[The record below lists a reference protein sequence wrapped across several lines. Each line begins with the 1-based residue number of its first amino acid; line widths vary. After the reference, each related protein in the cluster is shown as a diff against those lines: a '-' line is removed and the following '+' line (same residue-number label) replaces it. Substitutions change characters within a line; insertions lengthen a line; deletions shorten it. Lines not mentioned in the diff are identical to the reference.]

1 MKGFALAAERLPE
14 FAEIR
19 EKLARGEGPLLA
31 TGLSQI
37 HKVHAAWALADGP
50 RLVITPDEPSAT
62 RMAEDMNRFF
72 GEERAVVFPAREF
85 AFREAEGASREAEF
99 ARLRVLESLAEGEPM
114 VVVAGAEAALQRTL
128 PPEAV
133 RRHSFTL
140 HTGEEL
146 PPETL
151 VIRLLAAGYERRDQ
165 VDGVCQFSQRGGILD
180 FFPPNAPD
188 PYRVEFWGDEIDS
201 ISLFK
206 TDTQRRVDGVDRVLV
221 TPAREVLTGDPEE
234 FAGKLETI
242 AGKLRGK
249 AAAPAKE
256 HLLADAAKL
265 RDGLSL
271 TAVDKY
277 LPVLYPRGC
286 TLLDYLPED
295 APLFLCEPGTVREE
309 LRSAVKLQTEDMKVL
324 FDEGILFEGC
334 DRYLYDYDRLA
345 EEVQTRPS
353 LLMDTFPRSIGEI
366 PLKALYNLD
375 AVQLAVWGGELS
387 HLLEDLE
394 AYTADGYTVCVL
406 AGTERAG
413 RALAG
418 DLLDRGYR
426 AGYAEDFSA
435 FAPGRVY
442 VLPGS
447 LSAGFEYP
455 GIKLAVITQGRVGA
469 ALKKR
474 RKPKQ
479 KSDPIRSLADL
490 TPGDYVVHATHGI
503 GIFEGIIKREIHGVV
518 KDYIK
523 IRYAGTDTLFVPVT
537 QLDLVSRYIG
547 GSEDGAVRLNRLN
560 SAEWSRTKA
569 RVKKAVADMADE
581 LIRLYAQ
588 RMQAKGYAFDP
599 DNDWQRE
606 FEARFPYEETDDQ
619 LRCIDEIKHDMERP
633 VPMDRLLC
641 GDVGF
646 GKTEVAIRAAF
657 KCVMN
662 SKQCAVLVPTTI
674 LAWQHYQTFLQRM
687 EGYPVRIEL
696 LSRFRTPKQQE
707 EILRD
712 LKKGLVDI
720 VIGTHRIIQKDVA
733 FKDLG
738 LAIVDEEQRFGVA
751 HKERFK
757 EMFSGVDVL
766 NLSATPIPRTLN
778 MAMSGIRD
786 MSVIEEAPQDRHPVQ
801 TYVLEYDREILA
813 AAIRRELRRGGQ
825 IFYLHNRVE
834 SIEACA
840 HKVQEMAPEARITIA
855 HGKMTEE
862 QLSRVWQQ
870 LIDQEVD
877 ILVCTTIIETGVDVP
892 NCNTLI
898 IEDADRMG
906 LSQLYQIRGRVGR
919 STRRAYAYFTFTRGK
934 QLTEVAEKRLS
945 AIREFTSFG
954 SGFRIAMRDLEIR
967 GAGNVLGA
975 QQHGHME
982 AVGYEMYLRLLS
994 EAISEQKG
1002 EPPARTSAECQVD
1015 INVGAH
1021 IPESYIRN
1029 LSQRIDIYKKIAA
1042 IQSKE
1047 DAFDVTDE
1055 LIDRFGDPPRAVQ
1068 GLIDVALVR
1077 GRAAAL
1083 GIKEISQRENGVF
1096 FFPET
1101 FDLGLASTL
1110 AAALK
1115 GRVSVNAGQKPYFQ
1129 VRPKAG
1135 QQPLEVIEE
1144 ALAAMET
1151 YTPPA
1156 PVGAAG

>member
-1 MKGFALAAERLPE
+1 M
-14 FAEIR
+14 
-19 EKLARGEGPLLA
+19 
-31 TGLSQI
+31 
-37 HKVHAAWALADGP
+37 V
-50 RLVITPDEPSAT
+50 
-62 RMAEDMNRFF
+62 
-72 GEERAVVFPAREF
+72 
-85 AFREAEGASREAEF
+85 AS
-99 ARLRVLESLAEGEPM
+99 
-114 VVVAGAEAALQRTL
+114 AEAALQRTI
-128 PPEAV
+128 
-133 RRHSFTL
+133 
-140 HTGEEL
+140 

-151 VIRLLAAGYERRDQ
+151 RQHCTTLTAGQAISPEEVIAHLLAAGYERRDQ
-165 VDGVCQFSQRGGILD
+165 VDGVCQFSQRGGIID
-180 FFPPNAPD
+180 FYPPHMPD
-188 PYRVEFWGDEIDS
+188 PFRLEFWGDEIDS
-201 ISLFK
+201 IAVFK
-206 TDTQRRVDGVDRVLV
+206 TDTQRREDNCKRCMI
-221 TPAREVLTGDPEE
+221 TPAREVLYGSPES
-234 FAGKLETI
+234 FADDLE
-242 AGKLRGK
+242 ARAKKLRGK
-249 AAAPAKE
+249 YSAPAKE
-256 HLLADAAKL
+256 HLLGDAGKL
-265 RDGLSL
+265 RDGLTL
-271 TAVDKY
+271 QNIDKY
-277 LPVLYPRGC
+277 LPVLYERRC
-286 TLLDYLPED
+286 TLLDYLPDD
-295 APLFLCEPGTVREE
+295 APLFVCEPAGVREE
-309 LRSAVKLQTEDMKVL
+309 LRSANRLMTEDMKIL
-324 FDEGILFEGC
+324 FEEGVLFEGC
-334 DRYLYDYDRLA
+334 DRYLMDYDRIA
-345 EEVQTRPS
+345 EEAALHPT
-353 LLMDTFPRSIGEI
+353 LFLDTFTRSIGDI
-366 PLKALYNLD
+366 PLKELYNID
-375 AVQLAVWGGELS
+375 AVQLAVWGGELA
-387 HLLEDLE
+387 HLTEDLD
-394 AYTADGYTVCVL
+394 AYLDSGYTICIL
-406 AGTERAG
+406 AGTEKAG
-413 RALAG
+413 RALTS
-418 DLLDRGYR
+418 DLVGKGYN
-426 AGYAEDFSA
+426 ADYAADLPA
-435 FAPGRVY
+435 LTPKKVY

-455 GIKLAVITQGRVGA
+455 EIKLAVFTHGRVGA
-469 ALKKR
+469 SLKKR
-474 RKPKQ
+474 RKAKQ

-490 TPGDYVVHATHGI
+490 TPGDYVVHVTHGI
-503 GIFEGIIKREIHGVV
+503 GVFEGIIKREIHGVV

-523 IRYAGTDTLFVPVT
+523 IRYAGTDMLFVPVT
-537 QLDLVSRYIG
+537 QLDLVSKYIG
-547 GSEDGAVRLNRLN
+547 GGGEDGSVRLNKLN
-560 SAEWSRTKA
+560 SAEWNKTKA

-619 LRCIDEIKHDMERP
+619 LRCIDEIKQDMERSQ
-633 VPMDRLLC
+633 PMDRLLC

-674 LAWQHYQTFLQRM
+674 LAWQHYQTFLRRM

-707 EILRD
+707 EIIKDIRR
-712 LKKGLVDI
+712 GLVDI
-720 VIGTHRIIQKDVA
+720 VIGTHRVIQKDVQ

-738 LAIVDEEQRFGVA
+738 LAIIDEEQRFGVA

-757 EMFSGVDVL
+757 EMFHTVDVL

-825 IFYLHNRVE
+825 VFYLHNRVE
-834 SIEACA
+834 SIDACA
-840 HKVQEMAPEARITIA
+840 RKIAEMAPDARIVTA

-862 QLSRVWQQ
+862 QLSRIWQQ
-870 LIDQEVD
+870 LVDQEID

-945 AIREFTSFG
+945 AIKEFTSFG

-982 AVGYEMYLRLLS
+982 AVGYDMYLRLLG
-994 EAISEQKG
+994 EAIAEQKG
-1002 EPPARTSAECQVD
+1002 EAPERTSAECMVD
-1015 INVGAH
+1015 LNIGAH
-1021 IPESYIRN
+1021 IPESYIRG
-1029 LSQRIDIYKKIAA
+1029 LSQRIDVYKKIAA
-1042 IQSKE
+1042 IQNQD

-1055 LIDRFGDPPRAVQ
+1055 LIDRFGDPPAAVQ

-1083 GIKEISQRENGVF
+1083 GIKEIAQRDQGLF
-1096 FFPET
+1096 LYPERV
-1101 FDLGLASTL
+1101 DMVLASGLASTL
-1110 AAALK
+1110 K
-1115 GRVSVNAGQKPYFQ
+1115 GRVMVGASGQKPYYL

-1135 QQPLEVIEE
+1135 QGPIAAIEE
-1144 ALAAMET
+1144 ALAAMESAV
-1151 YTPPA
+1151 PA
-1156 PVGAAG
+1156 PAAGN

>member
-1 MKGFALAAERLPE
+1 MWP
-14 FAEIR
+14 
-19 EKLARGEGPLLA
+19 
-31 TGLSQI
+31 
-37 HKVHAAWALADGP
+37 
-50 RLVITPDEPSAT
+50 
-62 RMAEDMNRFF
+62 
-72 GEERAVVFPAREF
+72 
-85 AFREAEGASREAEF
+85 
-99 ARLRVLESLAEGEPM
+99 
-114 VVVAGAEAALQRTL
+114 
-128 PPEAV
+128 
-133 RRHSFTL
+133 
-140 HTGEEL
+140 
-146 PPETL
+146 
-151 VIRLLAAGYERRDQ
+151 
-165 VDGVCQFSQRGGILD
+165 
-180 FFPPNAPD
+180 
-188 PYRVEFWGDEIDS
+188 
-201 ISLFK
+201 
-206 TDTQRRVDGVDRVLV
+206 
-221 TPAREVLTGDPEE
+221 
-234 FAGKLETI
+234 
-242 AGKLRGK
+242 
-249 AAAPAKE
+249 
-256 HLLADAAKL
+256 
-265 RDGLSL
+265 
-271 TAVDKY
+271 
-277 LPVLYPRGC
+277 
-286 TLLDYLPED
+286 
-295 APLFLCEPGTVREE
+295 
-309 LRSAVKLQTEDMKVL
+309 
-324 FDEGILFEGC
+324 
-334 DRYLYDYDRLA
+334 
-345 EEVQTRPS
+345 
-353 LLMDTFPRSIGEI
+353 
-366 PLKALYNLD
+366 
-375 AVQLAVWGGELS
+375 
-387 HLLEDLE
+387 
-394 AYTADGYTVCVL
+394 
-406 AGTERAG
+406 
-413 RALAG
+413 
-418 DLLDRGYR
+418 
-426 AGYAEDFSA
+426 
-435 FAPGRVY
+435 
-442 VLPGS
+442 
-447 LSAGFEYP
+447 
-455 GIKLAVITQGRVGA
+455 
-469 ALKKR
+469 
-474 RKPKQ
+474 
-479 KSDPIRSLADL
+479 
-490 TPGDYVVHATHGI
+490 
-503 GIFEGIIKREIHGVV
+503 
-518 KDYIK
+518 
-523 IRYAGTDTLFVPVT
+523 
-537 QLDLVSRYIG
+537 
-547 GSEDGAVRLNRLN
+547 
-560 SAEWSRTKA
+560 SRT
-569 RVKKAVADMADE
+569 
-581 LIRLYAQ
+581 
-588 RMQAKGYAFDP
+588 
-599 DNDWQRE
+599 W
-606 FEARFPYEETDDQ
+606 
-619 LRCIDEIKHDMERP
+619 
-633 VPMDRLLC
+633 
-641 GDVGF
+641 
-646 GKTEVAIRAAF
+646 
-657 KCVMN
+657 
-662 SKQCAVLVPTTI
+662 
-674 LAWQHYQTFLQRM
+674 
-687 EGYPVRIEL
+687 
-696 LSRFRTPKQQE
+696 
-707 EILRD
+707 
-712 LKKGLVDI
+712 
-720 VIGTHRIIQKDVA
+720 
-733 FKDLG
+733 DLG

-1115 GRVSVNAGQKPYFQ
+1115 ARS
-1129 VRPKAG
+1129 R
-1135 QQPLEVIEE
+1135 
-1144 ALAAMET
+1144 
-1151 YTPPA
+1151 
-1156 PVGAAG
+1156 